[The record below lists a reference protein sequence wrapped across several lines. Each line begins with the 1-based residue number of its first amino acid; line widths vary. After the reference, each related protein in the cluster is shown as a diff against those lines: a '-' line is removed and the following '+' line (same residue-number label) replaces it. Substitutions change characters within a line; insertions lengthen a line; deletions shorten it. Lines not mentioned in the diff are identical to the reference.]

1 MSDTAFEKEWLVTL
15 RQTKP
20 SEMQPDS
27 VKAPGT
33 PHKSDLRETKELRYG
48 YATKIVE
55 KIGRN
60 AENFR
65 LTTFETSTLLIVP
78 MSCLEV
84 GGLLDSTTKHRA
96 ELLWTLRDIAN
107 LVGHYVHGSNQDR
120 RDNRTSSSDRPAET
134 VHRPSPL
141 GSSNQQQV
149 ADSAPETSHED
160 SCIFMPTAVGKVA
173 HILPCSWSDST
184 ASAGKTMV
192 SLVGSRPFLSE
203 ETIDRLCTI
212 LCNSLDGS
220 DRCWNKIRM
229 NDQLCYEWPH
239 ALFGLKCL
247 GIKPLDAQNAEV
259 EIQFNW
265 LKRRLGKPTDKI
277 LILGSN
283 SMQEIVEEQIR
294 FEDNNNPGPNA
305 HIPITSGH
313 VVTLAM
319 SSDDAENC
327 KSAIDLQWHLVQ
339 IAAMSGG
346 AEYPDLLPV
355 LKYFGA

>member
-1 MSDTAFEKEWLVTL
+1 
-15 RQTKP
+15 
-20 SEMQPDS
+20 
-27 VKAPGT
+27 
-33 PHKSDLRETKELRYG
+33 
-48 YATKIVE
+48 
-55 KIGRN
+55 
-60 AENFR
+60 
-65 LTTFETSTLLIVP
+65 
-78 MSCLEV
+78 
-84 GGLLDSTTKHRA
+84 
-96 ELLWTLRDIAN
+96 
-107 LVGHYVHGSNQDR
+107 
-120 RDNRTSSSDRPAET
+120 
-134 VHRPSPL
+134 
-141 GSSNQQQV
+141 
-149 ADSAPETSHED
+149 
-160 SCIFMPTAVGKVA
+160 
-173 HILPCSWSDST
+173 
-184 ASAGKTMV
+184 
-192 SLVGSRPFLSE
+192 
-203 ETIDRLCTI
+203 
-212 LCNSLDGS
+212 
-220 DRCWNKIRM
+220 M